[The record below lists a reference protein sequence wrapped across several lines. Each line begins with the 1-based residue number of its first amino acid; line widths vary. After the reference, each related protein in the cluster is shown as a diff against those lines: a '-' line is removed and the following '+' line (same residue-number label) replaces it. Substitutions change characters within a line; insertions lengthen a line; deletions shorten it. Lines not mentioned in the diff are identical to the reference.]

1 MEKQHKYQKFLY
13 GVVYY
18 PEQWPEE
25 LWDSDYLRIS
35 QTGMN
40 VVRMGEGAWSFWE
53 PDEIPA
59 YDVFFL
65 AEAHNS

>member
-40 VVRMGEGAWSFWE
+40 VVRMGEGHE
-53 PDEIPA
+53 EIPA
-59 YDVFFL
+59 YDVFLL